1 MVAEDAP
8 VVPGDK
14 LPSEVERSSTPG
26 GVVAVRPTGGL
37 CNRLRV
43 ISSFQLLARYT
54 GRELRLCWA
63 PSNGFSDE
71 DLAELF
77 ENEFARIDESE
88 FERLGSDALCLHEA
102 IEISRVGHDRTWKWV
117 SGAGMAAVLDTT
129 VQPVVAY
136 QGLLRLDRLV
146 GPAAAARLPD
156 SYEAD
161 YLTEVRQW
169 RPVEV
174 IRKIVEQVAAEFDGS
189 TIGVHARR
197 GDAFDHHHLAAE
209 FRRSSDRGFFERM
222 DQLLHDDP
230 HTTFF
235 LATDGAETEKKFR
248 ERYGPALLT
257 NGAKRFVASR
267 IYHPKDNQH
276 DAVVDL
282 FALARTRRIL
292 GSSYSSF
299 SRTAADLTGI
309 PLEIVVD
316 DSFRTRAR
324 GKLSRM
330 RGRLRARARALGR
343 RLAPPRQP
351 RG

>member
-1 MVAEDAP
+1 M
-8 VVPGDK
+8 
-14 LPSEVERSSTPG
+14 PSEVERSSTPG

-88 FERLGSDALCLHEA
+88 FDRLSDDALCLQDVV
-102 IEISRVGHDRTWKWV
+102 EISGTGPDRTWHW
-117 SGAGMAAVLDTT
+117 SAGTRMAAVLDAT
-129 VQPVVAY
+129 VRPSVAY
-136 QGLLRLDRLV
+136 RGALRLDGLV
-146 GPAAAARLPD
+146 GPAARAQLPG
-156 SYEAD
+156 SFVAD
-161 YLTEVRQW
+161 YLAELRCW
-169 RPVEV
+169 RPVEG
-174 IRKIVEQVAAEFDGS
+174 IRSVVDDLAAEFDGS
-189 TIGVHARR
+189 TIGVHVRR
-197 GDAFDHHHLAAE
+197 GDAFDNPRLGPQ
-209 FRRSSDRGFFERM
+209 FRRSSDWAFFRRM
-222 DQLLHDDP
+222 DELLHDEP
-230 HTTFF
+230 RTLFF
-235 LATDGAETEKKFR
+235 LATDGAETEDRFR
-248 ERYGPALLT
+248 RRYGAALLT
-257 NGAKRFVASR
+257 NRAKRFVESR
-267 IYHPKDNQH
+267 FREPKDNQR
-276 DAVVDL
+276 DAVIDL

-299 SRTAADLTGI
+299 SKTAADLTGV

-330 RGRLRARARALGR
+330 RRRLRARARALGR
-343 RLAPPRQP
+343 RFAPPRQP